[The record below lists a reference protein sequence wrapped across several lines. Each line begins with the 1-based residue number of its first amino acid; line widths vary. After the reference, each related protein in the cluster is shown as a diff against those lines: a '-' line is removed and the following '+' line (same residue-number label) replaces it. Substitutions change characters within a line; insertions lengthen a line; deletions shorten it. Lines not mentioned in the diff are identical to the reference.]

1 MFHLIQMAAYET
13 YETDFVY
20 DSMDNPS
27 VEKVC
32 RSSCIWTSCLS
43 FRLIFNSTLKVAEA
57 APSPV
62 IRENESAD
70 NNNSSNKKVRHKIL
84 NEENYY

>member
-27 VEKVC
+27 VEKVEVLVFEHLVYHL
-32 RSSCIWTSCLS
+32 R
-43 FRLIFNSTLKVAEA
+43 
-57 APSPV
+57 
-62 IRENESAD
+62 
-70 NNNSSNKKVRHKIL
+70 
-84 NEENYY
+84 

>member
-27 VEKVC
+27 VEKVEV
-32 RSSCIWTSCLS
+32 LV
-43 FRLIFNSTLKVAEA
+43 FEH
-57 APSPV
+57 PV
-62 IRENESAD
+62 KNLR
-70 NNNSSNKKVRHKIL
+70 
-84 NEENYY
+84 